1 MRTPTLS
8 RRRLL
13 QGTGALVVTFS
24 LPVIL
29 RAQSPAPSRA
39 RDQLDTWLAIGQDG
53 RVTLSTGKVE
63 LGTGVET
70 ALSQIVA
77 EELDVAVARVTVVQ
91 GDTALTPDQG
101 PTVGSKTIQLG
112 GPPIREAAAEA
123 RQTLLTLA
131 AARLGVSVDMLAVA
145 DGVVS
150 GGARRV
156 TYAELVGG
164 QRWNRAIT
172 KSAPPKRVAE
182 YSVVGRPIARVDIPA
197 KVAGSYV
204 YVQNVRVPSMLH
216 GRVVRTR
223 AVGATVDSVDED
235 SVRAVPGLV
244 KVVQRGNFVGVV
256 AEREEQAVR
265 AARELKVAWRS
276 SDSLP
281 DPAALYDVI
290 RRTSASE
297 KVLTSLGEVQ
307 AGLAGAAMSLSASYQ
322 TPWQMHASIGPS
334 CAVADVRPGAAT
346 VWSGTQHSFG
356 LRAALGKLLGLP
368 PADVRVVWVEASG
381 CYGHNGAD
389 DVAGDAALLSQA
401 VGKPVR
407 VQWSRQDEHGWE
419 PKGPAMVIDVRG
431 GLDAAGRVTA
441 WDYTVTTPTHS
452 TRPQGE
458 AGNLLAGREIGM
470 SPHAGLIGGDRNAKH
485 TYVFPNDRV
494 VVRWQATSPLRP
506 SALRGLGA
514 SQNSFANESFIDELA
529 ATAGADPVDFRLRHL
544 SDARA
549 RAVIERVA
557 ALARWDRR
565 PSPKASAARSG
576 GDAAIGRGIAYAQY
590 ETETAYAA
598 SVVEVEVSRRTG
610 EVRVRRVWVAHDCGL
625 IVNPDG
631 VRNQIE
637 GATIQTISR
646 AIKEAVAFD
655 RAGVTTL
662 DWTSYP
668 ILTFSEVPES
678 VEIELID
685 RPDQPSVGAGEP
697 AVCPIPGAVAN
708 AIFDATGA
716 RLRTMPFTPERVLAA
731 LR

>member
-281 DPAALYDVI
+281 DLAALYDVI

-297 KVLTSLGEVQ
+297 KVLTSLGDVQ
-307 AGLAGAAMSLSASYQ
+307 AGLAGAATSLSASYQ

-470 SPHAGLIGGDRNAKH
+470 SPRAGLIGGDRNAKH
-485 TYVFPNDRV
+485 TYVFPTDRV

-655 RAGVTTL
+655 RAGVTSL

-668 ILTFSEVPES
+668 ILTFPEVPES
-678 VEIELID
+678 IEIELID

>member
-1 MRTPTLS
+1 M
-8 RRRLL
+8 
-13 QGTGALVVTFS
+13 VFEN
-24 LPVIL
+24 
-29 RAQSPAPSRA
+29 
-39 RDQLDTWLAIGQDG
+39 
-53 RVTLSTGKVE
+53 RVT
-63 LGTGVET
+63 
-70 ALSQIVA
+70 
-77 EELDVAVARVTVVQ
+77 
-91 GDTALTPDQG
+91 
-101 PTVGSKTIQLG
+101 
-112 GPPIREAAAEA
+112 
-123 RQTLLTLA
+123 
-131 AARLGVSVDMLAVA
+131 
-145 DGVVS
+145 
-150 GGARRV
+150 
-156 TYAELVGG
+156 
-164 QRWNRAIT
+164 RAF
-172 KSAPPKRVAE
+172 
-182 YSVVGRPIARVDIPA
+182 
-197 KVAGSYV
+197 
-204 YVQNVRVPSMLH
+204 L
-216 GRVVRTR
+216 
-223 AVGATVDSVDED
+223 
-235 SVRAVPGLV
+235 RAVPGLV
-244 KVVQRGNFVGVV
+244 KVVHRANFVGVV
-256 AEREEQAVR
+256 SEREEQAVR

-281 DPAALYDVI
+281 DLAALYDVI

-297 KVLTSLGEVQ
+297 KVLTSLGDVQ
-307 AGLAGAAMSLSASYQ
+307 AGLAGAATSLSASYQ

-441 WDYTVTTPTHS
+441 WDYMVTTPTHS

-470 SPHAGLIGGDRNAKH
+470 SPRAGLIGGDRIAKH
-485 TYVFPNDRV
+485 TYVFPTDRV

-529 ATAGADPVDFRLRHL
+529 TAAGADPVGFRLRHL

-549 RAVIERVA
+549 SAVIERVA
-557 ALARWDRR
+557 ALARWDPR

-576 GDAAIGRGIAYAQY
+576 GDAAVGRGIAYAQY

-598 SVVEVEVSRRTG
+598 SVAEVEVSRRTG

-655 RAGVTTL
+655 RAGVTSL

-668 ILTFSEVPES
+668 ILTFPEVPES
-678 VEIELID
+678 IEIELID